1 MPDHIY
7 LEASYSDERYP
18 VVWKVSFRNK
28 SIYYTAECNR
38 MNTIVCSRHW
48 GSWHIMGFIISFS
61 DLVQI
66 LCQPPCSL
74 IVFSLI
80 AFQKYYC
87 RNHKLRIGAIIYPC
101 SPMCLWDT
109 LSIKLQMFPNWISV
123 GNGLS
128 LTTISTINLSY
139 DCTIPGVYRRNVPFS
154 SFTLL
159 KITSAC
165 LQ

>member
-1 MPDHIY
+1 MLYWHFQNDHIC
-7 LEASYSDERYP
+7 LEASYSDETYP
-18 VVWKVSFRNK
+18 VVWKLSFRNK

-38 MNTIVCSRHW
+38 MNTIACSGHL
-48 GSWHIMGFIISFS
+48 GSWHIMGFIIYFS

-66 LCQPPCSL
+66 LCQPPCLL
-74 IVFSLI
+74 IVF
-80 AFQKYYC
+80 
-87 RNHKLRIGAIIYPC
+87 GAIIYPC

-128 LTTISTINLSY
+128 LTTISTKNLSY
-139 DCTIPGVYRRNVPFS
+139 ACTIPGVYRRNVPFS

-159 KITSAC
+159 KITSAY
-165 LQ
+165 L